1 MYCIIG
7 EINEVY
13 QERYGDPYTDHYTE
27 EVIATFD
34 SEKEAEDYI
43 KKSALKQVIRNTYA
57 ANQVYKKNCLLSGCV
72 EARVEKYYKPFP
84 PPHNPEV

>member
-34 SEKEAEDYI
+34 SEQEAKDYI
-43 KKSALKQVIRNTYA
+43 KKSELKQTIRHTYA
-57 ANQVYKKNCLLSGCV
+57 SNDVYRKRSLLSNCV
-72 EARVEKYYKPFP
+72 YARVEEYLEPCQ

>member
-34 SEKEAEDYI
+34 HEKEAEDYI

-57 ANQVYKKNCLLSGCV
+57 ANQVYKKGSLLCGCV
-72 EARVEKYYKPFP
+72 GAWVQEYFEPSQ